1 MQKCVALCW
10 FNLGGYI
17 SWSDSLPDKQEVI
30 GSSPIPPTKNENFL
44 KDLWNTDKSNL
55 YYICKLYKISHIIM
69 MTRLMANVKISN
81 IISQLIYEFP
91 DMRFMQLLMVIDAVI
106 DTDQFN
112 EESSVTLERIKNKI
126 KQLRQK

>member
-1 MQKCVALCW
+1 
-10 FNLGGYI
+10 
-17 SWSDSLPDKQEVI
+17 
-30 GSSPIPPTKNENFL
+30 
-44 KDLWNTDKSNL
+44 
-55 YYICKLYKISHIIM
+55 M
-69 MTRLMANVKISN
+69 MTRLMANIKISN

-126 KQLRQK
+126 KQLSQK

>member
-1 MQKCVALCW
+1 
-10 FNLGGYI
+10 
-17 SWSDSLPDKQEVI
+17 
-30 GSSPIPPTKNENFL
+30 
-44 KDLWNTDKSNL
+44 
-55 YYICKLYKISHIIM
+55 
-69 MTRLMANVKISN
+69 MTRLEANIKILD
-81 IISQLIYEFP
+81 ITKQFVCMFP

>member
-1 MQKCVALCW
+1 
-10 FNLGGYI
+10 
-17 SWSDSLPDKQEVI
+17 
-30 GSSPIPPTKNENFL
+30 
-44 KDLWNTDKSNL
+44 
-55 YYICKLYKISHIIM
+55 M
-69 MTRLMANVKISN
+69 MTRLMANIKISN

-126 KQLRQK
+126 NQLRQK

>member
-1 MQKCVALCW
+1 
-10 FNLGGYI
+10 
-17 SWSDSLPDKQEVI
+17 
-30 GSSPIPPTKNENFL
+30 
-44 KDLWNTDKSNL
+44 
-55 YYICKLYKISHIIM
+55 M
-69 MTRLMANVKISN
+69 MTRLMPNIKISN

>member
-1 MQKCVALCW
+1 
-10 FNLGGYI
+10 
-17 SWSDSLPDKQEVI
+17 
-30 GSSPIPPTKNENFL
+30 
-44 KDLWNTDKSNL
+44 
-55 YYICKLYKISHIIM
+55 

-112 EESSVTLERIKNKI
+112 EESSVTLERINNKI

>member
-1 MQKCVALCW
+1 
-10 FNLGGYI
+10 
-17 SWSDSLPDKQEVI
+17 
-30 GSSPIPPTKNENFL
+30 
-44 KDLWNTDKSNL
+44 
-55 YYICKLYKISHIIM
+55 M

-91 DMRFMQLLMVIDAVI
+91 DMRFIQLLMVIDAVI

-126 KQLRQK
+126 KQLR

>member
-1 MQKCVALCW
+1 
-10 FNLGGYI
+10 
-17 SWSDSLPDKQEVI
+17 
-30 GSSPIPPTKNENFL
+30 
-44 KDLWNTDKSNL
+44 
-55 YYICKLYKISHIIM
+55 M
-69 MTRLMANVKISN
+69 MTRLMANVKILN

-91 DMRFMQLLMVIDAVI
+91 DMRFMQLLMVIDAII